1 MLRNSCKTNECMAL
15 FSCVMTLHPDKMTG
29 VAFVPFEGETVCV
42 PLRVLNSKIT
52 TIKVA
57 AIPFKLS

>member
-1 MLRNSCKTNECMAL
+1 MAL
-15 FSCVMTLHPDKMTG
+15 FSCVMTLQPDKMTG
-29 VAFVPFEGETVCV
+29 VAFVPLEGETMCV

>member
-1 MLRNSCKTNECMAL
+1 MAL

-29 VAFVPFEGETVCV
+29 VAFVPFDGETMCV